1 MPLAGTELRIWEI
14 DQKYGA
20 LKERLERM
28 NIFWS
33 ARPTSWDDVRI
44 NRNAL
49 LAESDWTQL
58 TDAQASLTEEQK
70 QEWNT
75 YRQALRDMPST
86 YADIEHVALIN
97 WPADPTV
104 QNDGPDSGG
113 TPPPGEGPADGSTG
127 QSEPI

>member
-1 MPLAGTELRIWEI
+1 MPLAGTELRIWEL

-33 ARPTSWDDVRI
+33 PRPTSWDDVRI

-70 QEWNT
+70 QEWSA

-104 QNDGPDSGG
+104 ASGPDSGG

>member
-33 ARPTSWDDVRI
+33 ARPTSWDDVRN

-58 TDAQASLTEEQK
+58 VDAQASLTEEQK
-70 QEWNT
+70 QEWNA
-75 YRQALRDMPST
+75 YRQALRDMPAT
-86 YADIEHVALIN
+86 YADIEHVALIT

-104 QNDGPDSGG
+104 ASGPDSGG
-113 TPPPGEGPADGSTG
+113 TPTPGEGPADGSSNTG
-127 QSEPI
+127 QQ

>member
-1 MPLAGTELRIWEI
+1 MPLAGTELRIWEL

-33 ARPTSWDDVRI
+33 ARPTSWDDVRN

-58 TDAQASLTEEQK
+58 VDAQASLTEEQR

-104 QNDGPDSGG
+104 ASGPDSGG
-113 TPPPGEGPADGSTG
+113 TPTPGEGPADGSSNTG
-127 QSEPI
+127 QQ

>member
-1 MPLAGTELRIWEI
+1 MPLAGTELRIWEL

-28 NIFWS
+28 NIFWLT
-33 ARPTSWDDVRI
+33 RPTSWDDVRT

-58 TDAQASLTEEQK
+58 ADAQTSLTEEQK
-70 QEWNT
+70 QEWNV
-75 YRQALRDMPST
+75 YRQALRDMPAT
-86 YADIEHVALIN
+86 YADIEHVALIT

-104 QNDGPDSGG
+104 PSGPDSGG
-113 TPPPGEGPADGSTG
+113 TPPPGEGPADGST
-127 QSEPI
+127 

>member
-33 ARPTSWDDVRI
+33 ARPTSWDDVRN
-44 NRNAL
+44 NRNSL

-58 TDAQASLTEEQK
+58 VDAQASLTEEQK
-70 QEWNT
+70 QILIDE
-75 YRQALRDMPST
+75 RQKIS
-86 YADIEHVALIN
+86 
-97 WPADPTV
+97 
-104 QNDGPDSGG
+104 NDAKNSGIFLN
-113 TPPPGEGPADGSTG
+113 S
-127 QSEPI
+127 PIIRTLPYNPLLFR

>member
-1 MPLAGTELRIWEI
+1 MPLTGTELRIWEL

-28 NIFWS
+28 NIFWL
-33 ARPTSWDDVRI
+33 ARPISWDDVRT

-58 TDAQASLTEEQK
+58 ADAQTSLTEEQK
-70 QEWNT
+70 QEWNV
-75 YRQALRDMPST
+75 YRQALRDMPAT
-86 YADIEHVALIN
+86 YADIEHVALIT

-104 QNDGPDSGG
+104 PSDDISGG

>member
-1 MPLAGTELRIWEI
+1 MPLAGTELRIWEL

-28 NIFWS
+28 NIFWA
-33 ARPTSWDDVRI
+33 ARPSSWHQVRM

-58 TDAQASLTEEQK
+58 ADAQASLTEEQK

-75 YRQALRDMPST
+75 YRQALRDMPVT
-86 YADIEHVALIN
+86 YADIEHTASIN

-104 QNDGPDSGG
+104 PTDGTSGG
-113 TPPPGEGPADGSTG
+113 TPPASEGPADGSIG
-127 QSEPI
+127 RSDPI